1 MKFCKFVGSSY
12 PHIFTNFY
20 RFILIFHHT
29 ALIFPRVTHRFHPV
43 KFWVSLFTQKMKMQ
57 LFEND
62 FIFSLS
68 RVSVSDNCKQ
78 SITVR
83 FFTINVLLTLFWS
96 LVGPTDGKIVL
107 QRQTVHADAVADL
120 PVPLFGLHRTAE
132 PVWLTRLQTFWTV
145 LNFHPLSGYAFS
157 PSPCSRSICIQY
169 SKLDTVRTIGT
180 HGKINAIWWN
190 IKINVQ
196 K

>member
-20 RFILIFHHT
+20 RFILIFHHM

-120 PVPLFGLHRTAE
+120 PVPLSGLHRTAE
-132 PVWLTRLQTFWTV
+132 PVWSTRLHTFWTV
-145 LNFHPLSGYAFS
+145 LNFHPLSGYTWKWWLSHQVLPHEASAFNTQNLT
-157 PSPCSRSICIQY
+157 RWERLVLME
-169 SKLDTVRTIGT
+169 KLTLFDEILR
-180 HGKINAIWWN
+180 
-190 IKINVQ
+190 
-196 K
+196 

>member
-20 RFILIFHHT
+20 RFILIFHHM

-62 FIFSLS
+62 VIFSSS
-68 RVSVSDNCKQ
+68 RVSMSDNCKQ

-145 LNFHPLSGYAFS
+145 LNFHPLSGYTWKWWLSHQVLAHEASAFNTQNLT
-157 PSPCSRSICIQY
+157 RWERLVLME
-169 SKLDTVRTIGT
+169 KLPLFDEILR
-180 HGKINAIWWN
+180 
-190 IKINVQ
+190 
-196 K
+196 